1 MNKIIKF
8 ISCLVC
14 LTTLVGCSNTNTTDS
29 SKNTNSGNSSNGGVG
44 VDSGHEGH
52 DHNEHVDSDAGY
64 LHVDEQVKAE
74 ALASCDRAMRAFAS
88 PDLPKDQWDEG
99 LEPLMTRD
107 AWEVYSYTDP
117 LRVPVKEVKNV
128 ELGHV
133 YSDGRLVDCLVATDL
148 GDYTVSVARA
158 SADSPWLASG
168 FMPPE
173 DVR

>member
-1 MNKIIKF
+1 MNKLGILF
-8 ISCLVC
+8 ASHLVC
-14 LTTLVGCSNTNTTDS
+14 LALLAGCASTNTT
-29 SKNTNSGNSSNGGVG
+29 NGTNSGSSTNSGVH
-44 VDSGHEGH
+44 DEHGHGL
-52 DHNEHVDSDAGY
+52 NEHVDADPEYLAVSDE
-64 LHVDEQVKAE
+64 DKAAALE
-74 ALASCDRAMRAFAS
+74 ACGRAMRAFAS

>member
-1 MNKIIKF
+1 MNKKIKF

-44 VDSGHEGH
+44 IDSGHE
-52 DHNEHVDSDAGY
+52 HNEHVDPDAGY
-64 LHVDEQVKAE
+64 LHVDDQVKAE

-107 AWEVYSYTDP
+107 AWEAYSYTDP
-117 LRVPVKEVKNV
+117 VRVPVKEVKNV